1 MKGFKNIFKGLA
13 ISLSTLIPG
22 VSGGTMAIILGVYD
36 DLIHAIGSFFE
47 DVKKHTRLILEIG
60 IGGVVGL
67 ILFSG
72 LVEKTLLT
80 FPYQMGFFFMGVVLG
95 GVPTLYKRATRGG
108 KRRNSIYYFLVGLIV
123 AIIMTLK
130 PGAIATVATG
140 EGIASFI
147 FLFLGGIIIAVA
159 LILPGIS
166 ASFMLLT
173 LGMYEITL
181 QAINSFNIA
190 FLIPLGMGAVI
201 GTLATTK
208 ALEKLMAKYP
218 QNTYMLILGF
228 VLGSLIPIYPGIPSG
243 VFSIISCIV
252 SFVLGGILIYSLG
265 KRSGE
270 N

>member
-1 MKGFKNIFKGLA
+1 MKVFKNIIKGLA

-36 DLIHAIGSFFE
+36 DLIHAIGSFFQ
-47 DVKKHTRLILEIG
+47 DVKKHSRLILELG

-67 ILFSG
+67 VLFSG
-72 LVEKTLLT
+72 LVEKSLQT
-80 FPYQMGFFFMGVVLG
+80 FPFQMGFFFMGVVIG
-95 GVPTLYKRATRGG
+95 GLPTLYKRATKGG
-108 KRRNSIYYFLVGLIV
+108 KKKSSIYYFLVGLIIAV
-123 AIIMTLK
+123 VMTLK
-130 PGAIATVATG
+130 PGAIATAATG
-140 EGIASFI
+140 EGVGSFI
-147 FLFLGGIIIAVA
+147 FLFVGGIIIAVA

-190 FLIPLGMGAVI
+190 FLIPLGLGAVI

-208 ALEKLMAKYP
+208 ALEKLMEKYP

-228 VLGSLIPIYPGIPSG
+228 VLGSLIPIYPGVPSG
-243 VFSIISCIV
+243 IFNIIFCII
-252 SFVLGGILIYSLG
+252 SFVLGAILIYTLG
-265 KRSGE
+265 KRSNE
-270 N
+270 

>member
-1 MKGFKNIFKGLA
+1 MRGFINIFKGLA

-36 DLIHAIGSFFE
+36 DLIHAISSYFE
-47 DVKKHTRLILEIG
+47 DVKKHTRIILELG

-72 LVEKTLLT
+72 LVEKALIT

-95 GVPTLYKRATRGG
+95 GIPTLYKRATRGG
-108 KRRNSIYYFLVGLIV
+108 KKKNSIYYFLVGLIV
-123 AIIMTLK
+123 AIVMTLK
-130 PGAIATVATG
+130 PGSIATVASG
-140 EGIASFI
+140 EGIGSFV
-147 FLFLGGIIIAVA
+147 FLFFGGIIIAVA

-190 FLIPLGMGAVI
+190 FLIPIGLGAVI
-201 GTLATTK
+201 GTLATTR
-208 ALEKLMAKYP
+208 ALERVMAKHP

-228 VLGSLIPIYPGIPSG
+228 VLGSLIPIYPGVPGS
-243 VFSIISCIV
+243 VFSIVLCLV
-252 SFVLGGILIYSLG
+252 SFILGAVLIYNLG
-265 KRSGE
+265 KRS